1 MQIVILSSL
10 LQVWDAH
17 SQRYHDGKRRICLHK
32 PMKAMSVAD
41 VLYSM
46 RFSGP
51 IKLLVV
57 DTFEARSIVFDVF
70 CLFVTEKWC
79 GHCCCAG
86 VTVGT
91 SDDNIAAR
99 RIATV
104 TIAARGH
111 LNACHFCQLPQICG
125 LKLLCS
131 RTTVLRTS
139 GSGSCKRFRDGLQM

>member
-104 TIAARGH
+104 TIAARGQPKYMSF
-111 LNACHFCQLPQICG
+111 L
-125 LKLLCS
+125 S
-131 RTTVLRTS
+131 VTTNLWVETA
-139 GSGSCKRFRDGLQM
+139 LQQDHRLEN